1 MFDMMAF
8 ESTEEFSVETERDLW
23 EGYEAWLEEQAD
35 RAEYERMVEM

>member
-1 MFDMMAF
+1 MRRTEMTEVF
-8 ESTEEFSVETERDLW
+8 ELDETLR